1 MTATTWVSRNESTT
15 WGNWF
20 SISGVSLD
28 AKITN
33 STSDKLPM
41 IPQGGHTTKIC
52 GSNHKPLYASKIKE
66 VS

>member
-1 MTATTWVSRNESTT
+1 MDQLTPKPNPEFAAV
-15 WGNWF
+15 NWF

-33 STSDKLPM
+33 STSDKLAI

-52 GSNHKPLYASKIKE
+52 GSNDKPLYASKIKE